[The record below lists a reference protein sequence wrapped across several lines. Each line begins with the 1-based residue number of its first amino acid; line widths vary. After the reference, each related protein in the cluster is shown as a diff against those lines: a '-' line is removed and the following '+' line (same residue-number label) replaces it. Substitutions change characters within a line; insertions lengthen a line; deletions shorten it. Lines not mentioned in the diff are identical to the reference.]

1 VKLYE
6 LAAGNSDVRMSPH
19 CWKIRMALAHK
30 GIGAQTIP
38 WRFTDKEAIAF
49 SGQGRV
55 PVLVNNDDVV
65 ADSWAI
71 AGYLD
76 ATYKSKPDLF
86 AGEADKSLALFVN
99 HWSDSSLLP
108 AIAKLIM
115 MDLYNALAECDRE
128 YFRETREKALGQSL
142 ETFAANRE
150 AAVEVFRRL
159 LAPLRMTL
167 ESQPYLCGSESG
179 YADYCV
185 FGAFMWARG
194 VSEYEL
200 LESQDPLHRWRNSL
214 LDAFGGEARNA
225 VRALS

>member
-30 GIGAQTIP
+30 GISAQTIP

-99 HWSDSSLLP
+99 HWADSSLLP

-115 MDLYNALAECDRE
+115 MDLYNALAERDRE

-142 ETFAANRE
+142 ESFTANRE
-150 AAVEVFRRL
+150 AAVEVFRKL

-167 ESQPYLCGSESG
+167 ESQPYLCGSKSG

-200 LESQDPLHRWRNSL
+200 LDSQDSLHRWRNGL
-214 LDAFGGEARNA
+214 LDAFDGEARNA
-225 VRALS
+225 VRAKS